1 MELIV
6 PRDGESNIDL
16 VTRCGGWYECPK
28 DGNGKRLGP
37 LVGYAAR
44 YDGDHQWVGD
54 VYVNFA
60 KVERHLS
67 VLDHFAARLGLM
79 MCTHGGLNHRA
90 TVFCG
95 LPMGGLA
102 LAQALARV
110 MSHEYIFLEKEVV
123 TLKTNITR
131 EKARLIIGRHEV
143 EAGSRIIL
151 VEDVANNWSTTA
163 DAVNCITEAGG
174 RVVAIACFLN
184 RSLDV
189 EDVFQ
194 SSVGPLP
201 VVALVRHKIMEY
213 KQDDPAVAQD
223 VADGNVVWKPKSREG
238 WARLQA
244 TRK

>member
-110 MSHEYIFLEKEVV
+110 MSREYIFLEKEVI
-123 TLKTNITR
+123 TLKTNVTR

-163 DAVNCITEAGG
+163 DN
-174 RVVAIACFLN
+174 
-184 RSLDV
+184 
-189 EDVFQ
+189 Q
-194 SSVGPLP
+194 S
-201 VVALVRHKIMEY
+201 
-213 KQDDPAVAQD
+213 
-223 VADGNVVWKPKSREG
+223 
-238 WARLQA
+238 
-244 TRK
+244 